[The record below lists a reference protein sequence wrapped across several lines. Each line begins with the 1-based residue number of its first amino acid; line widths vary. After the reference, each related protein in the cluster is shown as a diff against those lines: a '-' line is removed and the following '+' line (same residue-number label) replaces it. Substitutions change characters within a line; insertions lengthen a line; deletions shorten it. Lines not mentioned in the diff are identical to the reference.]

1 MIWNKAMECSDRDTM
16 NRLQLRKLQAT
27 IKRVYQNVEPYRLK
41 MQSLGLKPGD
51 IQSLDDI
58 KKLPFTTKSDLRDA
72 YPYGMFSSPLSEIVR
87 IHASSGTTGKPT
99 VVGYTRNDLEAWSEC
114 IARALSMTGGSKHSV
129 VQVAYGYGLLTGGLG
144 AHSGAE
150 YLGASVIPMSSGNTQ
165 KQILLM
171 KDFRSTILCCTPSYA
186 LTIAEALKKAGISPV
201 EISLEA
207 GVFGAEPWTEG
218 MKEEIEKGLGIRAYD
233 IYGLSEVMGPG
244 VACSCDANSGMHIQ
258 EDYFIPEII
267 DPETGEVLPYGEKG
281 ELVFTTI
288 GKEGIPLLRY
298 RTRDI
303 CYLIPESC
311 SCGRTTVRMSKILGR
326 SDDMLIIRG
335 VNVFPSQIETVIAKF
350 EELTLNYRLLVGRE
364 NNTDTFEL
372 NVELA
377 EGLAV
382 DDIAFVENLRARMNH
397 KLRALLGISCKVK
410 FLSAGT
416 LPRSEGKA
424 VRIEDTRNLSERV

>member
-288 GKEGIPLLRY
+288 GKEGIPLLR
-298 RTRDI
+298 
-303 CYLIPESC
+303 
-311 SCGRTTVRMSKILGR
+311 
-326 SDDMLIIRG
+326 
-335 VNVFPSQIETVIAKF
+335 
-350 EELTLNYRLLVGRE
+350 
-364 NNTDTFEL
+364 
-372 NVELA
+372 
-377 EGLAV
+377 
-382 DDIAFVENLRARMNH
+382 
-397 KLRALLGISCKVK
+397 
-410 FLSAGT
+410 
-416 LPRSEGKA
+416 
-424 VRIEDTRNLSERV
+424 

>member
-1 MIWNKAMECSDRDTM
+1 
-16 NRLQLRKLQAT
+16 
-27 IKRVYQNVEPYRLK
+27 
-41 MQSLGLKPGD
+41 
-51 IQSLDDI
+51 
-58 KKLPFTTKSDLRDA
+58 
-72 YPYGMFSSPLSEIVR
+72 
-87 IHASSGTTGKPT
+87 
-99 VVGYTRNDLEAWSEC
+99 
-114 IARALSMTGGSKHSV
+114 MTGGSKHSV

-281 ELVFTTI
+281 KLVFTTI
-288 GKEGIPLLRY
+288 G
-298 RTRDI
+298 
-303 CYLIPESC
+303 
-311 SCGRTTVRMSKILGR
+311 
-326 SDDMLIIRG
+326 
-335 VNVFPSQIETVIAKF
+335 NIEDRKS
-350 EELTLNYRLLVGRE
+350 VGRE
-364 NNTDTFEL
+364 
-372 NVELA
+372 
-377 EGLAV
+377 
-382 DDIAFVENLRARMNH
+382 
-397 KLRALLGISCKVK
+397 
-410 FLSAGT
+410 
-416 LPRSEGKA
+416 
-424 VRIEDTRNLSERV
+424 RV